1 MFHFQTLRKKKQVL
15 DVFKGNRS
23 ELLVENGSILQTLKG
38 VKLQCGGIGDRNG
51 ELATHFKVCAKKT
64 KSKRMESSSSSIL

>member
-1 MFHFQTLRKKKQVL
+1 MFHFRTLRKKQVL

-23 ELLVENGSILQTLKG
+23 ELLVENGSILQTLKV